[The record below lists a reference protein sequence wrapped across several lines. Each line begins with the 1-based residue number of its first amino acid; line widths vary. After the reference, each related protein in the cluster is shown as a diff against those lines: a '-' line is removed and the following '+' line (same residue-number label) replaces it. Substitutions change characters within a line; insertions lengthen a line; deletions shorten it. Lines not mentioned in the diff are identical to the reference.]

1 MYIDGYCYSVPK
13 ANKQVF
19 TDFAQKSAELFKKH
33 GALRV
38 VEAWGDHFENEEG
51 HATFADG
58 VKCKDDEQ
66 VLFSWCEWP
75 DRATRDAAFENMMED
90 MEKLGLIEMPFDGKR
105 MIFGSFIPVV
115 EV

>member
-1 MYIDGYCYSVPK
+1 MPQAAPFAEIWRGPFLESVHSGH
-13 ANKQVF
+13 AVICDDSGQI
-19 TDFAQKSAELFKKH
+19 
-33 GALRV
+33 

-90 MEKLGLIEMPFDGKR
+90 MEKLGLMEMPFDGKR